1 MYNASNFAEHNNTDP
16 VLEVTMNNTSKSVVS
31 PELLMK
37 RNTLIAWARILYKN
51 GMIDL
56 NKLNRMISEIE
67 KLQK

>member
-1 MYNASNFAEHNNTDP
+1 
-16 VLEVTMNNTSKSVVS
+16 MNNTSKSVVS